1 MERWR
6 WPVVFCVI
14 RGMSSSSKR
23 EESEEKLLQSSRRG
37 DLDTVLVSSM
47 FLSRLRKLIV
57 WLPVIYNKNN
67 QYSIH
72 LAETRFI
79 CEKSHHK
86 QMLESSWIMKILNV
100 GLHTLFNT
108 YPVDMYKFTGN
119 TKAFYYFFW
128 SRFLE

>member
-1 MERWR
+1 
-6 WPVVFCVI
+6 
-14 RGMSSSSKR
+14 MSSSSKR

-47 FLSRLRKLIV
+47 FLSRLRKLIIIV

-86 QMLESSWIMKILNV
+86 QMLESS
-100 GLHTLFNT
+100 
-108 YPVDMYKFTGN
+108 
-119 TKAFYYFFW
+119 
-128 SRFLE
+128 

>member
-86 QMLESSWIMKILNV
+86 QMLESSWIMKIFNV

-108 YPVDMYKFTGN
+108 YPVDSINSPEIRKPFII
-119 TKAFYYFFW
+119 FFVAD
-128 SRFLE
+128 F

>member
-6 WPVVFCVI
+6 WLVVFCVI

-47 FLSRLRKLIV
+47 FLSRLRKLTV
-57 WLPVIYNKNN
+57 WLPVICCKNN
-67 QYSIH
+67 QISIN

-79 CEKSHHK
+79 CEKSHRK
-86 QMLESSWIMKILNV
+86 QILESSWIMKILS
-100 GLHTLFNT
+100 LHTLFNT
-108 YPVDMYKFTGN
+108 YRVDTYKLKFTGN
-119 TKAFYYFFW
+119 TKAILLSSFVVDF
-128 SRFLE
+128 